1 MHHLIPEIGL
11 AIIFAAVLAHVA
23 RLVRQPLLLGYIAG
37 GILLGPNIGFGLVHS
52 EESIEIIS
60 EMGLVMLLFIIGLEI
75 RLPELAGLGP
85 RLFILGVIQFGGCI
99 GIGMAAFHYMGLAGD
114 GPFDLL
120 YLAIAGSLS
129 STLIVVKLLYDKL
142 EIETAAGKLTIGV
155 LILQDLWAILF
166 MGLQPS
172 LSNPEATVI
181 LKSLGGAVML
191 VVVAAL
197 VSRFVLKHIF
207 HLASRNPELV
217 LITAMAWCFSVC
229 ALASFAGLS
238 IEMGSLIAGVTI
250 AAYPYANDVITK
262 LAGIRDFFVTL
273 FFVALGM
280 KVPVPELGT
289 VGMALAFIGVVFLS
303 RILTIAPTAF
313 FSGLGLRNGLVTAVN
328 LSQVSEFSL
337 VIFALGMGFAHI
349 SDDVQ
354 AFVLTAMLLAS
365 LISTYAIRYNDTI
378 ARALGKFFGVLGMK
392 EKTAASADAGGGHG
406 SGRDIVVLGYYRIG
420 RAFLERLE
428 SYCPELVSRVMV
440 VDFNPAFQKDLENRG
455 FKWVYGDLANPDSL
469 THLGIHEARLMLV
482 TVSDVFLKGTTTRRL
497 LSRLREINPGANH
510 VMVADEPDDFQ
521 NLKEMGAAHV
531 LIPGQITGQEL
542 FQWVTHQL
550 DVHEIGYREG
560 KHAEPVA

>member
-207 HLASRNPELV
+207 HLAPQTLQKGQV
-217 LITAMAWCFSVC
+217 L
-229 ALASFAGLS
+229 
-238 IEMGSLIAGVTI
+238 
-250 AAYPYANDVITK
+250 
-262 LAGIRDFFVTL
+262 
-273 FFVALGM
+273 
-280 KVPVPELGT
+280 
-289 VGMALAFIGVVFLS
+289 
-303 RILTIAPTAF
+303 
-313 FSGLGLRNGLVTAVN
+313 
-328 LSQVSEFSL
+328 
-337 VIFALGMGFAHI
+337 
-349 SDDVQ
+349 
-354 AFVLTAMLLAS
+354 
-365 LISTYAIRYNDTI
+365 
-378 ARALGKFFGVLGMK
+378 
-392 EKTAASADAGGGHG
+392 
-406 SGRDIVVLGYYRIG
+406 
-420 RAFLERLE
+420 
-428 SYCPELVSRVMV
+428 
-440 VDFNPAFQKDLENRG
+440 
-455 FKWVYGDLANPDSL
+455 
-469 THLGIHEARLMLV
+469 
-482 TVSDVFLKGTTTRRL
+482 
-497 LSRLREINPGANH
+497 
-510 VMVADEPDDFQ
+510 
-521 NLKEMGAAHV
+521 
-531 LIPGQITGQEL
+531 
-542 FQWVTHQL
+542 
-550 DVHEIGYREG
+550 
-560 KHAEPVA
+560 